1 MDLQRYL
8 PHASLAALV
17 DHLWHVSDAPVHARE
32 RILPSGTMELVFNL
46 AEDEVRIYGDVGS
59 DTCRRHSGAVACGV
73 FSRFF
78 VIDTREHACMM
89 GVHFK
94 PGGAFPFLR
103 RLPALELADSHRDL
117 AAIWGDKA
125 PRLRQRLRGART
137 VQERFVLLEAALLE
151 ELRFA
156 VRGHRVIQPALQ
168 ALAAPGASAAR
179 LAAQANLS
187 HRRLI
192 QLFSQEVGS
201 TPKLFQRLRRFQQGL
216 QLARARST
224 PGNPRGALLAQRAGY
239 CDQSHWIRDC
249 VAFAG
254 LTPAQ
259 YASLFTDLVK
269 GDHLPLLA
277 DSAAGL
283 DG

>member
-1 MDLQRYL
+1 MHLDRHV
-8 PHASLAALV
+8 PRPPLAGLI
-17 DHLWHVSDAPVHARE
+17 DHLWHLRDTPAHARE
-32 RILPSGTMELVFNL
+32 RILPSGTLELVFNL
-46 AEDEVRIYGDVGS
+46 AEDEVRVY
-59 DTCRRHSGAVACGV
+59 DTETSAPRQRLCGAVVSGV

-103 RLPALELADSHRDL
+103 RVPALELADSHREL
-117 AAIWGDKA
+117 PLLWGDKA
-125 PRLRQRLRGART
+125 RWLRERLIAAATVAQRF
-137 VQERFVLLEAALLE
+137 QLLEVALLE
-151 ELRFA
+151 ELSA
-156 VRGHRVIQPALQ
+156 ATPGHGSVPALLEVLASSATPVTQLAQQ
-168 ALAAPGASAAR
+168 AH
-179 LAAQANLS
+179 LS

-201 TPKLFQRLRRFQQGL
+201 TPKLFQRLKRFQRGL
-216 QLARARST
+216 GLARRCSGQGPLP
-224 PGNPRGALLAQRAGY
+224 PGAHLAQRAGY

-249 VAFAG
+249 VAFSG

-259 YASLFTDLVK
+259 YSRQWTERVK

-277 DSAAGL
+277 G
-283 DG
+283 